1 MTHQIVEAKD
11 YSYLLGN
18 LEGFGYELL
27 KQHFELYNGY
37 VKSVNEINTKI
48 AQLTQKKGNPSYS
61 EYRSLLS
68 FKAFPQNGVVLHE
81 FYFSNLSSKKT
92 QPSEK
97 LLHFINQEFNS
108 FDKYIN
114 DLKEAAKCTRS
125 GWVILSYDERQ
136 IKIQHSVIDL
146 HDEHVPLLNIPLLVL
161 DVWEHSYTLDYG
173 INKAAYLDAFI
184 NNIDWEQVSKRLE
197 NVCTHDIC

>member
-11 YSYLLGN
+11 YNHLLGN
-18 LEGFGYELL
+18 LEGFSDELL

-37 VKSVNEINTKI
+37 VKSINEINEKI
-48 AQLTQKKGNPSYS
+48 ANLKEKRGNPSYS

-92 QPSEK
+92 SPSQK
-97 LLHFINQEFNS
+97 LIEFINHEFNS
-108 FDKYIN
+108 FDEYIN
-114 DLKEAAKCTRS
+114 DLKEAAKSVRS
-125 GWVILSYDERQ
+125 GWVILGYDERQ
-136 IKIQHSVIDL
+136 VKIQNSIIDL
-146 HDEHVPLLNIPLLVL
+146 HDEHVPFLNIPLLVL
-161 DVWEHSYTLDYG
+161 DVWEHAYTLDYG

-184 NNIDWEQVSKRLE
+184 SNIDWDMVSKRLD
-197 NVCTHDIC
+197 NVCTQDIC

>member
-18 LEGFGYELL
+18 LEGFGDELL

-184 NNIDWEQVSKRLE
+184 NNIDWEQVSKRLG

>member
-11 YSYLLGN
+11 YNHLLGN
-18 LEGFGYELL
+18 LEGFSDELL

-37 VKSVNEINTKI
+37 VKSINEINEKI
-48 AQLTQKKGNPSYS
+48 ANLKEKRGNPSYS

-92 QPSEK
+92 SPSQK
-97 LLHFINQEFNS
+97 LIEFINHEFNS
-108 FDKYIN
+108 FDEYIN
-114 DLKEAAKCTRS
+114 DLKEAAKSVRS
-125 GWVILSYDERQ
+125 GWVILGYDERQ
-136 IKIQHSVIDL
+136 VKIQNSIIDL

-161 DVWEHSYTLDYG
+161 DVWEHAYTLDYG

-184 NNIDWEQVSKRLE
+184 SNIDWDMVSKRLD
-197 NVCTHDIC
+197 NVCTQDIC

>member
-18 LEGFGYELL
+18 LEGFGDELL

-184 NNIDWEQVSKRLE
+184 NNID
-197 NVCTHDIC
+197 

>member
-18 LEGFGYELL
+18 LEGFGDELL

-37 VKSVNEINTKI
+37 VKSVNEINKKI
-48 AQLTQKKGNPSYS
+48 ADLTEKKGNPSYS

-92 QPSEK
+92 LPSDK
-97 LLHFINQEFNS
+97 LMKLINHEFNS
-108 FDKYIN
+108 FDEYIN
-114 DLKEAAKCTRS
+114 DLKEAAKSARS
-125 GWVILSYDERQ
+125 GWVILGYDERQ
-136 IKIQHSVIDL
+136 IKLQHSVIDL

-161 DVWEHSYTLDYG
+161 DVWEHAYTLDYG
-173 INKAAYLDAFI
+173 INKAAYLDTFI
-184 NNIDWEQVSKRLE
+184 NNIDWEIVSKRLE
-197 NVCTHDIC
+197 NVCKHDIC

>member
-18 LEGFGYELL
+18 LEGFGDELL

-68 FKAFPQNGVVLHE
+68 FKAFPQNGVILHE

>member
-18 LEGFGYELL
+18 LEGFGDELL

-197 NVCTHDIC
+197 NVCTRDIC

>member
-18 LEGFGYELL
+18 LEGFGDELL

-37 VKSVNEINTKI
+37 IKSVNEINTKI

>member
-11 YSYLLGN
+11 YNHLLGN
-18 LEGFGYELL
+18 LEGFSDELL

-37 VKSVNEINTKI
+37 IKSVNEINEKI
-48 AQLTQKKGNPSYS
+48 ANLKEKKGNPSYS

-92 QPSEK
+92 SPSQK
-97 LLHFINQEFNS
+97 LIAFINHEFNS
-108 FDKYIN
+108 FDECIN
-114 DLKEAAKCTRS
+114 GLKEAAKSVRS
-125 GWVILSYDERQ
+125 GWVILGYDERQ
-136 IKIQHSVIDL
+136 VKIQNSIIDL
-146 HDEHVPLLNIPLLVL
+146 HDEHVPFLNIPLLVL
-161 DVWEHSYTLDYG
+161 DVWEHAYTLDYG

-184 NNIDWEQVSKRLE
+184 NNIDWDMVSKRLD
-197 NVCTHDIC
+197 NVCTQDIC

>member
-11 YSYLLGN
+11 YNYLLGN
-18 LEGFGYELL
+18 LEGFSDELL

-37 VKSVNEINTKI
+37 IKSVNEINEKI
-48 AQLTQKKGNPSYS
+48 ANLKEKKGNPSYS

-92 QPSEK
+92 SPSQK
-97 LLHFINQEFNS
+97 LIAFINHEFNS
-108 FDKYIN
+108 FDECIN
-114 DLKEAAKCTRS
+114 DLKEAAKSVRS
-125 GWVILSYDERQ
+125 GWVILGYDERQ
-136 IKIQHSVIDL
+136 AKIQNSIIDL
-146 HDEHVPLLNIPLLVL
+146 HDEHVPFLNIPLLVL
-161 DVWEHSYTLDYG
+161 DVWEHAYTVDYG

-184 NNIDWEQVSKRLE
+184 SNIDWDMVSKRLD
-197 NVCTHDIC
+197 NVCTQDIC

>member
-18 LEGFGYELL
+18 LEGFGDELL

>member
-18 LEGFGYELL
+18 LEGFGDELL

-173 INKAAYLDAFI
+173 INKVAYLDAFI

>member
-1 MTHQIVEAKD
+1 MTHQTVEAKD

-18 LEGFGYELL
+18 LVGFGDELL

-97 LLHFINQEFNS
+97 LLHFINHEFNS
-108 FDKYIN
+108 FDEYIN
-114 DLKEAAKCTRS
+114 DLKEAAKSARS
-125 GWVILSYDERQ
+125 GWIILGYDERQ

-161 DVWEHSYTLDYG
+161 DVWEHAYTLDYG

-184 NNIDWEQVSKRLE
+184 NNIDWDIVSKRLE
-197 NVCTHDIC
+197 NVCTYDIC